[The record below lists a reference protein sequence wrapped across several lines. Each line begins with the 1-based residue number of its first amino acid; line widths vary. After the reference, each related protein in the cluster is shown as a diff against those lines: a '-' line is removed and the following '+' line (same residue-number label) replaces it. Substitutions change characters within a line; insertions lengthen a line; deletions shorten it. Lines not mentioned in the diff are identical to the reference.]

1 MKTFYH
7 DFIKIPGSITV
18 LDSPLG
24 RRYETPEGIF
34 PSVTSVTGW
43 QKRSFFAGWRKKNPE
58 ESRRVLSRGTAMHSM
73 IESYLLNTLTPQTLK
88 EQAGVCHTDLFL
100 QMQSDIDRIGKIRS
114 IEAPLWSKQIG
125 LAGRTDCIGEYDGK
139 LSVIDFKSASKP
151 KSEDGI
157 LEYLTQATAYALMWQ
172 ARTGQPVPNIS
183 IIIGVETG
191 ECQVFQTNPREHVA
205 DLVEAIAIWRADQE
219 FSVTK

>member
-18 LDSPLG
+18 LESPSG

-157 LEYLTQATAYALMWQ
+157 LEYFTQATAYALMWQ
-172 ARTGQPVPNIS
+172 ARTGQPIPNIS

-219 FSVTK
+219 FCVTK

>member
-1 MKTFYH
+1 MAGFNQAFVEYNLENIPDISDKTDIKTYGLLEYSSSLVIFSSEKYL
-7 DFIKIPGSITV
+7 FI
-18 LDSPLG
+18 L
-24 RRYETPEGIF
+24 F
-34 PSVTSVTGW
+34 
-43 QKRSFFAGWRKKNPE
+43 
-58 ESRRVLSRGTAMHSM
+58 
-73 IESYLLNTLTPQTLK
+73 TPQTLK

-100 QMQSDIDRIGKIRS
+100 QMQSDIDRIGKILS

-157 LEYLTQATAYALMWQ
+157 LEYFTQATAYALMWQ

-219 FSVTK
+219 FSVAK

>member
-1 MKTFYH
+1 MKTFCY
-7 DFIKIPGSITV
+7 DLVKIEGSISAI
-18 LDSPLG
+18 DNPNG

-43 QKRSFFAGWRKKNPE
+43 QKRAFFAGWRKKNPD
-58 ESRRVLSRGTAMHSM
+58 ESKRVLSRGTAMHSM
-73 IESYLLNTLTPQTLK
+73 IESYLLNTLTPQVLK
-88 EQAGVCHTDLFL
+88 EQAGICHTDLFL
-100 QMQSDIDRIGKIRS
+100 QMQSDIDRIGKIRA
-114 IEAPLWSKQIG
+114 IEVPLWSKQIG

-157 LEYLTQATAYALMWQ
+157 LEYFTQATAYALMWQ
-172 ARTGQPVPNIS
+172 ARTGQKIPNIS

-191 ECQVFQTNPREHVA
+191 ECQVFQTNPRDHIP
-205 DLVEAIAIWRADQE
+205 DLVEAIAIWRADQK

>member
-1 MKTFYH
+1 M
-7 DFIKIPGSITV
+7 
-18 LDSPLG
+18 
-24 RRYETPEGIF
+24 
-34 PSVTSVTGW
+34 
-43 QKRSFFAGWRKKNPE
+43 
-58 ESRRVLSRGTAMHSM
+58 
-73 IESYLLNTLTPQTLK
+73 
-88 EQAGVCHTDLFL
+88 
-100 QMQSDIDRIGKIRS
+100 
-114 IEAPLWSKQIG
+114 
-125 LAGRTDCIGEYDGK
+125 AGRTDCIGEYDGK

-157 LEYLTQATAYALMWQ
+157 LEYFTQATAYALMWQ

-219 FSVTK
+219 FSVAK